1 MFGSTAADTGWRLMS
16 EPGPT
21 PGAEGAHVLYL
32 DNDEAQVYLAKLS
45 LERRGFRVSGFTVTE
60 VALRALLAASDQ
72 FDIVVTDLNMPGRSG
87 IDVAI
92 ELARLYPSLPVLVAS
107 AYVTEKQRR
116 QALEAG
122 IEHLIEKPS
131 SPQELGAA
139 VEGVLRVAAS
149 KAAEG

>member
-1 MFGSTAADTGWRLMS
+1 MS
-16 EPGPT
+16 EHGPE
-21 PGAEGAHVLYL
+21 PSAQGAHVLYL

-60 VALRALLAASDQ
+60 VALRALQDPPDP

-107 AYVTEKQRR
+107 AHITEKERR
-116 QALEAG
+116 QALDAG

-131 SPQELGAA
+131 SPHDLGAA
-139 VEGVLRVAAS
+139 VEVVLQAAAR
-149 KAAEG
+149 KAARG